1 MSERRRTYGEGSSY
15 QRASDG
21 RWVGSLRYVDP
32 LTGASRR
39 TTVYGSTER
48 EVVGKLRGIRKR
60 LDAGAPA
67 KDVGVSLDV
76 YAASWIE
83 STLEVSDRK
92 ATTKRLYAGLT
103 RTHIIGSPLGAF
115 GLKKINPPAVE
126 RFVLALRKSGRSDS
140 TVRQVYTIARAIL
153 DAAVRDGLL
162 ARNPVA
168 AVKRP
173 KVTATEATYLS
184 PVRIGALLEA
194 AEPSRY
200 RCLFEFLVFTG
211 LRRGEAL
218 ALRWSDVDATNHLAR
233 VRGTLSRVGGELV
246 VTAPKSERSNRT
258 IPLSGPATAVLR
270 TVKARQAAERL
281 RAGSVWTETG
291 FVFATESGEP
301 CDPRNALRAL
311 TVAAKAA
318 GLERIGLHT
327 LRHSAA
333 SMMLSSGVPLKVVSD
348 LLGHS
353 GIAVTADVY
362 GHVSPDV
369 SRSAVDVLGDAVV
382 GGQ

>member
-1 MSERRRTYGEGSSY
+1 MNGRRTYGEGSTY
-15 QRASDG
+15 QRASDS
-21 RWVGSLRYVDP
+21 RWVGSLRYEDP

-39 TTVYGSTER
+39 STVYGATER
-48 EVVGKLRGIRKR
+48 EVVRKLSAIRKR

-67 KDVGVSLDV
+67 KDVGVSLDA

-92 ATTKRLYAGLT
+92 ASTKTLYAGLT
-103 RTHIIGSPLGAF
+103 KTHIIGSPLGAL
-115 GLKKINPPAVE
+115 GLKRINPPAVE
-126 RFVLALRKSGRSDS
+126 RFLLALRKSGKSDS
-140 TVRQVYTIARAIL
+140 TIRQIYTVARAIL

-173 KVTATEATYLS
+173 KVTASEATYLS
-184 PVRIGALLEA
+184 PAQVAALLKA

-200 RCLFEFLVFTG
+200 AAVFEFLVHTG

-218 ALRWSDVDATNHLAR
+218 ALRWTDVDMTNHLAR
-233 VRGTLSRVGGELV
+233 VRGTLARVDGDLV

-258 IPLSGPATAVLR
+258 IPLSDPATAVLKG
-270 TVKARQAAERL
+270 VKVRQAAERL
-281 RAGSVWTETG
+281 RAGSVWTDTG
-291 FVFATESGEP
+291 HVFTTEFGQP

-311 TVAAKAA
+311 KVAATAT
-318 GLERIGLHT
+318 GLDGIGLHT

-333 SMMLSSGVPLKVVSD
+333 SVMLSAGVPLKVVSD

-353 GIAVTADVY
+353 GISVTADVY

-369 SRSAVDVLGDAVV
+369 SRAAVDVLGMALAR
-382 GGQ
+382 GQ